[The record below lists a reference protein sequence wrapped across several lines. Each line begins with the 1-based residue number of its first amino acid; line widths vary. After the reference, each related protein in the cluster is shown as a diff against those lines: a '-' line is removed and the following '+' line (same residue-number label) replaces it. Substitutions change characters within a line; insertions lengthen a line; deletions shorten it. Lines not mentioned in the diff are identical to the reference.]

1 MQKELLNKVQNWH
14 QYCNFESKLE
24 DMKRALTILFLISC
38 FIGNAQNPQQPK
50 MLEYKA
56 KNIVGIFYYNLEEV
70 VSKIKVKKDDTKNK
84 VAKELRSY
92 NNKVKDIEFL
102 NSVKLTEVET
112 VVNNLGPQARTNA
125 DIRAR
130 IRKLIET
137 TIPPVRDSVFA
148 REKALNTN
156 MEGILSAKQY
166 KKWIKYQKNKRES
179 LLPKPP
185 TQNRNRNIQNNGRFG
200 NRMGMGRR
208 RF

>member
-14 QYCNFESKLE
+14 QYCNFKSKLE
-24 DMKRALTILFLISC
+24 VMKRAITILFFIS
-38 FIGNAQNPQQPK
+38 FFVGNAQNQQPK

-70 VSKIKVKKDDTKNK
+70 ASKLKVKKDDTKNK
-84 VAKELRSY
+84 VARELRDY

-125 DIRAR
+125 DIRGR

-148 REKALNTN
+148 REKVLNTN
-156 MEGILSAKQY
+156 MEGILSVKQY

-185 TQNRNRNIQNNGRFG
+185 TPNRSRNIQNNGRFG

>member
-14 QYCNFESKLE
+14 QYCNFKSKLE
-24 DMKRALTILFLISC
+24 VMKRAITILFFIS
-38 FIGNAQNPQQPK
+38 FFVGNAQNQQPK

-70 VSKIKVKKDDTKNK
+70 ASKIKVKKDDTKNK
-84 VAKELRSY
+84 VAKELRDY

-125 DIRAR
+125 DIRGR

-148 REKALNTN
+148 REKVLNTN
-156 MEGILSAKQY
+156 MEGILSVKQY

-185 TQNRNRNIQNNGRFG
+185 TPNRSRNIQNNGRFG

>member
-14 QYCNFESKLE
+14 QYCNFKSKLE
-24 DMKRALTILFLISC
+24 VMKRAITILFFIS
-38 FIGNAQNPQQPK
+38 FFVGNAQNQQPK

-70 VSKIKVKKDDTKNK
+70 ASKIKVKKDDTKNK
-84 VAKELRSY
+84 VAKELRDY

-148 REKALNTN
+148 REKVLNTN
-156 MEGILSAKQY
+156 MEGILSVKQY

-185 TQNRNRNIQNNGRFG
+185 TPNRSRNIQNNGRFG